1 VSRFLSFLFG
11 FVIFISIVVL
21 LALYNYSR
29 DLKFSTEK
37 LVNYHPELTTQIFDK
52 NGDLI
57 ANIFKKEHRLYAPY
71 REIPPRLIEAVVAI
85 EDTAFFEHNG
95 VNPEAILR
103 AIIKAIKN
111 GGKPTE
117 GASTLTQQLIK
128 NTLLT
133 PKKTL
138 KRKINEAL
146 LALKL
151 ETQLS
156 KEQILERYLNEI
168 FYGHGY
174 HGVKTA
180 ALGYFHKDLNELN
193 LKEIAML
200 AGLPKAPSTYD
211 PTKHLNNC
219 LSRANTVLAR
229 MRSLG
234 WITEKEYKKYVKF
247 VPKVY
252 NSKLSKNKYPYI
264 VDEVLRELKKE
275 YPDIKYGGYKIYTT
289 MDPNLQKLAK
299 ESLTLGYKGIL
310 ARYLAKLK
318 RHAIPK
324 SKMVD
329 YRDLNGAMV
338 VLDNKTGNIL
348 ALVGGV
354 EYEKSKYNRA
364 IQSKRQPGS
373 AIKPFIYQTALDYG
387 YSPQSK
393 LVDMSRSF
401 KYGDKVWKPK
411 NYEKNFEGLITL
423 RDALVHS
430 RNLATINLVRELGL
444 NNVYNSLKKMGFD
457 DISKDLSISLGT
469 FGISPLNFAGKYTLF
484 SNYGTM
490 VKPKIIH
497 KIVDRDGQTKVY
509 EPIEYNITKP
519 KQAFLMTTILEDVVK
534 RGTARKAKVD
544 GIETAGKTGTT
555 NEYKDAWF
563 CGYTPEITVITW
575 FGKDNNK
582 PMYKETGGKA
592 AAPSFANFV
601 KGYIKLHP
609 ETKRKF
615 DIPEGVRVVKI
626 KGKDEY
632 FTDISQP
639 PSDLSADETDV
650 EEEELLF

>member
-1 VSRFLSFLFG
+1 VNKILSFLFG
-11 FVIFISIVVL
+11 FFVFVSIVVL
-21 LALYNYSR
+21 VALYNYSK
-29 DLKFSTEK
+29 DLKFSTDK
-37 LVNYHPELTTQIFDK
+37 LTNYHPELTTQIFDK

-71 REIPPRLIEAVVAI
+71 KEIPPRLIEAVVAI

-103 AIIKAIKN
+103 AVMKAIKY
-111 GGKPTE
+111 GKAKE

-128 NTLLT
+128 NTILT

-138 KRKINEAL
+138 KRKLNEAL

-151 ETQLS
+151 ETELS
-156 KEQILERYLNEI
+156 KEEILERYLNEI

-180 ALGYFHKDLNELN
+180 SLGYFHKELNELN

-219 LSRANTVLAR
+219 LSRANTVLGR
-229 MRSLG
+229 MKALG
-234 WITEKEYKKYVKF
+234 WITDKEYKKYIEY

-275 YPDIKYGGYKIYTT
+275 YPDIRYGGYKIYTT
-289 MDPNLQKLAK
+289 LEPALQELAK

-310 ARYLAKLK
+310 ARYLAKLR
-318 RHAIPK
+318 RHAVPK

-329 YRDLNGAMV
+329 YTDLNGAMV

-348 ALVGGV
+348 ALVGGI

-401 KYGDKVWKPK
+401 KYGTKVWKPK
-411 NYEKNFEGLITL
+411 NYEKNFEGLISL

-444 NNVYNSLKKMGFD
+444 NNVYNSLKKMRFKG
-457 DISKDLSISLGT
+457 IQKDLSISLGT
-469 FGISPLNFAGKYTLF
+469 FGISPLEFAGKYTLF

-490 VKPKIIH
+490 LKPKLTQ
-497 KIVDRDGQTKVY
+497 KIVNKDGEIRVFD
-509 EPIEYNITKP
+509 PIEYEVTKP

-534 RGTARKAKVD
+534 RGTARRAKVK

-601 KGYIKLHP
+601 KGYLQLHP

-615 DIPEGVRVVKI
+615 DIPEGVRVVKFQ
-626 KGKDEY
+626 GKDEY

-639 PSDLSADETDV
+639 PNDSV
-650 EEEELLF
+650 ESESEVGEEELLF

>member
-1 VSRFLSFLFG
+1 MNKFFSFVFG
-11 FVIFISIVVL
+11 FFIFISIVVL
-21 LALYNYSR
+21 LGLYNYSK
-29 DLKFSTEK
+29 DLKFSTDK

-52 NGDLI
+52 NGELI

-71 REIPPRLIEAVVAI
+71 KDIPPRLIEAVVAI

-95 VNPEAILR
+95 VNFEAILR
-103 AIIKAIKN
+103 AVLKAIKN
-111 GGKPTE
+111 GRVKE

-174 HGVKTA
+174 HGVRTA
-180 ALGYFHKDLNELN
+180 SLGYFHKDLNELN

-219 LSRANTVLAR
+219 LSRANTVLGR
-229 MRSLG
+229 MRNIG
-234 WITEKEYKKYVKF
+234 WITEKEYKKYINY

-252 NSKLSKNKYPYI
+252 NSKLNKNKYPYI
-264 VDEVLRELKKE
+264 VDEVIKELKDE

-289 MDPNLQKLAK
+289 MDPKLQDLAK
-299 ESLTLGYKGIL
+299 ESLNLGYKGIL
-310 ARYLAKLK
+310 ARYLSKLK
-318 RHAIPK
+318 RRAIPK

-338 VLDNKTGNIL
+338 VLDDKTGNIL
-348 ALVGGV
+348 ALVGGID
-354 EYEKSKYNRA
+354 YNKSKYNRA

-373 AIKPFIYQTALDYG
+373 AIKPFIYLTALDYG

-401 KYGDKVWKPK
+401 KYGKKVWQPK
-411 NYEKNFEGLITL
+411 NYEKNFEGLIPL
-423 RDALVHS
+423 REALVHS

-444 NNVYNSLKKMGFD
+444 NNVYNSLTKMGFKG
-457 DISKDLSISLGT
+457 IQKDLSISLGT
-469 FGISPLNFAGKYTLF
+469 FGISPLEFAGKYTLF

-490 VKPKIIH
+490 LKPKSIH
-497 KIVDRDGQTKVY
+497 KVVDKDGNERVF
-509 EPIEYNITKP
+509 EPIEYNITQP
-519 KQAFLMTTILEDVVK
+519 KQAFLMTSILEDVVK
-534 RGTARKAKVD
+534 RGTARRARVD

-563 CGYTPEITVITW
+563 CGYTPEITIITW

-601 KGYIKLHP
+601 KGYLKLHP

-615 DIPEGVRVVKI
+615 DIPDGVRIVKI
-626 KGKDEY
+626 HGKDEY

-639 PSDLSADETDV
+639 PNNSGGGESDSL
-650 EEEELLF
+650 EEELLF

>member
-1 VSRFLSFLFG
+1 VNKILSFLFG
-11 FVIFISIVVL
+11 FFVFVTVVVL
-21 LALYNYSR
+21 VALYNYSK

-37 LVNYHPELTTQIFDK
+37 LTNYHPELTTQIFDK

-71 REIPPRLIEAVVAI
+71 RDIPPRLIEAVVAI

-103 AIIKAIKN
+103 AVIKAIKY
-111 GGKPTE
+111 GRPKE

-128 NTLLT
+128 NTILT
-133 PKKTL
+133 PEKTL
-138 KRKINEAL
+138 KRKLNEAL

-151 ETQLS
+151 ETELS
-156 KEQILERYLNEI
+156 KEEILERYLNEI

-180 ALGYFHKDLNELN
+180 SLGYFHKELNELN

-229 MRSLG
+229 MKALG
-234 WITEKEYKKYVKF
+234 WITEKEYKKYVDF

-252 NSKLSKNKYPYI
+252 NSKLSKNRYPYI

-289 MDPNLQKLAK
+289 VEPALQDLAK
-299 ESLTLGYKGIL
+299 ESLIIGYKGIL
-310 ARYLAKLK
+310 ARYLSKLK
-318 RHAIPK
+318 RRAVPK

-329 YRDLNGAMV
+329 YTDLNGAMV

-373 AIKPFIYQTALDYG
+373 AIKPFIYLTALDYG

-401 KYGDKVWKPK
+401 KYGKKVWNPK
-411 NYEKNFEGLITL
+411 NYEKNFEGLISL

-444 NNVYNSLKKMGFD
+444 NSVYNSLKKMGFEG
-457 DISKDLSISLGT
+457 IQKNLSISLGT
-469 FGISPLNFAGKYTLF
+469 FGISPLEFAGKYTIF
-484 SNYGTM
+484 SNYGIM
-490 VKPKIIH
+490 LKPKLTQ
-497 KIVDRDGQTKVY
+497 KIVDKDGNVRVF
-509 EPIEYNITKP
+509 EPIESNITKP

-534 RGTARKAKVD
+534 RGTARKAKVE

-615 DIPEGVRVVKI
+615 DIPEGVRVVKFQ
-626 KGKDEY
+626 GKDEY

-639 PSDLSADETDV
+639 PNDSVESESDVL
-650 EEEELLF
+650 EEELLF